1 VAPEPTVTPPPP
13 PPPSAPPKFSPQ
25 AIIFVE
31 NLRISVIRASAT
43 DSKVLMSDRVYR
55 TGDIVAYELGLKL
68 VEITADSLTFEN
80 ESGARYT
87 RNF

>member
-1 VAPEPTVTPPPP
+1 
-13 PPPSAPPKFSPQ
+13 
-25 AIIFVE
+25 
-31 NLRISVIRASAT
+31 
-43 DSKVLMSDRVYR
+43 MSDRVYR

-68 VEITADSLTFEN
+68 VEITANSLTFEN